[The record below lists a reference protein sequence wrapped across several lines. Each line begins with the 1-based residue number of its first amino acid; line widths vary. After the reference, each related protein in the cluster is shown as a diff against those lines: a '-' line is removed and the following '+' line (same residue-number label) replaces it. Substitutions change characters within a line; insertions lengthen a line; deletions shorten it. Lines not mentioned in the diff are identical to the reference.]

1 MKRVINYGRAEL
13 NRRSDDRRTT
23 NKIKDIF
30 DTYVKNDKTKNIPI
44 MDMGYDYDKY
54 YKIDGQPDL
63 TGNQDTLETSDDDA
77 VIHGDADKKQ

>member
-1 MKRVINYGRAEL
+1 
-13 NRRSDDRRTT
+13 
-23 NKIKDIF
+23 
-30 DTYVKNDKTKNIPI
+30 

-77 VIHGDADKKQ
+77 VIHGDADKNTMI